1 MKVVKLEPEDIL
13 TLKVLLNMEIRD
25 NKIKIDNI
33 KNSGN
38 EECYCLINSLKD
50 RNKKLNNINSKLN
63 KAKNLLRI
71 DEIGINE

>member
-1 MKVVKLEPEDIL
+1 MKVVELEQEDIL
-13 TLKVLLNMEIRD
+13 TLKILLNMEIRD
-25 NKIKIDNI
+25 NKIKIDKI

-50 RNKKLNNINSKLN
+50 RNKRLSNINSKLN